1 MTDTTINE
9 DEVARFSALA
19 EEWWDPAGKFRP
31 LHRLNPVRLQFVRD
45 HAIAHFRR
53 DGHVRRPLDGLSVLD
68 IGSGGGLL
76 CEPLARLGAQV
87 VGIDPSERNMQ
98 VARVHA
104 GQSGLAID
112 YRVTTAEALAATG
125 EQFDLV
131 LSMEVVEHVDNVPL
145 FMRSCAEL
153 VKPGGLLVLATINR
167 TPRAFALAIVGAEYV
182 LGWLPRGTHDY
193 RKFLTPDE
201 IRVLLE
207 RHGLRVTDRTG
218 VVYHP
223 LADEWRPSRDMGVNY
238 MVMAEKP
245 PA

>member
-1 MTDTTINE
+1 
-9 DEVARFSALA
+9 
-19 EEWWDPAGKFRP
+19 
-31 LHRLNPVRLQFVRD
+31 
-45 HAIAHFRR
+45 
-53 DGHVRRPLDGLSVLD
+53 
-68 IGSGGGLL
+68 
-76 CEPLARLGAQV
+76 
-87 VGIDPSERNMQ
+87 
-98 VARVHA
+98 
-104 GQSGLAID
+104 
-112 YRVTTAEALAATG
+112 
-125 EQFDLV
+125 
-131 LSMEVVEHVDNVPL
+131 EHVDNVPL